1 MAAIDPTAEP
11 EGDASPPRATLKL
24 IRRPLS
30 EMLED
35 DDEDSE
41 DEAMAA
47 LLNGDADE
55 LDSGSSDDDDD
66 EEVNGGPSD
75 PSKSK
80 RARKE
85 AAAKEAL
92 QALKD
97 EDANDMEVDGIGAH
111 ATKKSKGKSKILDED
126 DLDESESSVD
136 PREVETFV
144 ICTLDPVQV
153 SPCGVLY
160 AHG

>member
-24 IRRPLS
+24 IRRPFS

-41 DEAMAA
+41 DEEMAA
-47 LLNGDADE
+47 LLNGNADS
-55 LDSGSSDDDDD
+55 DSSDEDDD

-80 RARKE
+80 RARRE

-92 QALKD
+92 EALKNEESD
-97 EDANDMEVDGIGAH
+97 DRELDGITQAG
-111 ATKKSKGKSKILDED
+111 KKGKGKSKLLDED
-126 DLDESESSVD
+126 DVDESESSVD

-153 SPCGVLY
+153 GSCPDGSDTADCI
-160 AHG
+160 